1 MLKNLK
7 TAAAALLAAVLGAA
21 PALAGAQA
29 AYPNRP
35 ITWVVPYAAGGAT
48 DIAVRLI
55 ARRLSEELGQQVV
68 VNNKPGAGTMI
79 GAQYVARAPA
89 DGYTLLTAV
98 VANLVTGPLLA
109 TTPIGYDPLK
119 DLEPVSLISANPL
132 MLVAAKKSDIRSFA
146 DVIRRAKEKPGQMAI
161 ASYGHGTPSHLAI
174 ELLKSSAGI
183 DVIHV
188 PYNGSAPAMVD
199 VMGGRVPLMMD
210 ILPSHLKTMES
221 GDVVGLALGQK
232 TRSPLAPQVPTF
244 LESGLAGF
252 EATTWFGVAA
262 PAGTPREI
270 VDRLNLAMRRTLA
283 DAALQ
288 QSLLLQ
294 GMTPQPTSPQEFGA
308 MIRTDHAKWG
318 AVIKSANITAK

>member
-1 MLKNLK
+1 
-7 TAAAALLAAVLGAA
+7 
-21 PALAGAQA
+21 
-29 AYPNRP
+29 
-35 ITWVVPYAAGGAT
+35 
-48 DIAVRLI
+48 
-55 ARRLSEELGQQVV
+55 
-68 VNNKPGAGTMI
+68 
-79 GAQYVARAPA
+79 
-89 DGYTLLTAV
+89 
-98 VANLVTGPLLA
+98 
-109 TTPIGYDPLK
+109 
-119 DLEPVSLISANPL
+119 
-132 MLVAAKKSDIRSFA
+132 
-146 DVIRRAKEKPGQMAI
+146 
-161 ASYGHGTPSHLAI
+161 
-174 ELLKSSAGI
+174 
-183 DVIHV
+183 
-188 PYNGSAPAMVD
+188 
-199 VMGGRVPLMMD
+199 
-210 ILPSHLKTMES
+210 
-221 GDVVGLALGQK
+221 K

>member
-1 MLKNLK
+1 MSDDRRDWWRH
-7 TAAAALLAAVLGAA
+7 AVI
-21 PALAGAQA
+21 
-29 AYPNRP
+29 Y
-35 ITWVVPYAAGGAT
+35 
-48 DIAVRLI
+48 
-55 ARRLSEELGQQVV
+55 QV
-68 VNNKPGAGTMI
+68 
-79 GAQYVARAPA
+79 Y
-89 DGYTLLTAV
+89 
-98 VANLVTGPLLA
+98 
-109 TTPIGYDPLK
+109 
-119 DLEPVSLISANPL
+119 
-132 MLVAAKKSDIRSFA
+132 IRSFA